1 VNPNKYFTDS
11 TMLFLNNCGFYIP
24 VIEKIAR
31 LKFRFRY
38 HDGRLVEF
46 KDNPFNFSIE
56 INQVRN
62 EIDRPYDIRTPKFS
76 I

>member
-1 VNPNKYFTDS
+1 
-11 TMLFLNNCGFYIP
+11 MLFLNNCGFYIP

-46 KDNPFNFSIE
+46 KDHPFNFSIE